1 MQIKEITDSSAWGEL
16 VVACAANPLQS
27 WQWGELKAKTGAW
40 TAYRLACVEDGE
52 LVGGAQVLVRK
63 LPFPFRALA
72 YAPRGPFARDN
83 ASFVAICE
91 AVAQWCA
98 WKTPSVCLRIEPE
111 LTKVEL
117 PEPWREGDRVLLAKT
132 ATVDI
137 VPSEDEIM
145 KSIPNRKCRQ
155 YIRKAERDG
164 VVVRHATADDL
175 DDILDLYHATAE
187 ADGFSLHVDEYYRTA
202 FDELE
207 GVQQVFVAEGP
218 DGGGA
223 QAFLWNVLTPG
234 GTTFELW
241 GAVNDAG
248 KRSRANYYMKWCA
261 MREAKAAGSTLYDL
275 NGLLNDGISDFK
287 MLFTK
292 EPTYWAGTFDRPL
305 NHLYGAMLT
314 ALDLRGKALDMLER
328 AKTKN

>member
-1 MQIKEITDSSAWGEL
+1 P
-16 VVACAANPLQS
+16 V
-27 WQWGELKAKTGAW
+27 
-40 TAYRLACVEDGE
+40 
-52 LVGGAQVLVRK
+52 
-63 LPFPFRALA
+63 PFRALA

-111 LTKVEL
+111 LTEVEL

-164 VVVRHATADDL
+164 IVVRHATADDL

-202 FDELE
+202 LTSLR
-207 GVQQVFVAEGP
+207 VSSRCLWPRVPTVAERRRSCGTSSRP
-218 DGGGA
+218 VARPSSCGA
-223 QAFLWNVLTPG
+223 P
-234 GTTFELW
+234 
-241 GAVNDAG
+241 
-248 KRSRANYYMKWCA
+248 
-261 MREAKAAGSTLYDL
+261 
-275 NGLLNDGISDFK
+275 
-287 MLFTK
+287 
-292 EPTYWAGTFDRPL
+292 
-305 NHLYGAMLT
+305 
-314 ALDLRGKALDMLER
+314 
-328 AKTKN
+328 